1 MPIAATQGLHSSLMR
16 DVLKKRN
23 KSKKTQS
30 IAGIAA
36 KKVKYAARMP
46 KQAMV
51 KSVEDMAQPEKL
63 EKAESAFPVSS
74 STSLSDE
81 RPSMNEIIDANSE
94 PIQKEKVMNDDK
106 ASEDGS
112 FDVEV

>member
-1 MPIAATQGLHSSLMR
+1 MSL
-16 DVLKKRN
+16 
-23 KSKKTQS
+23 
-30 IAGIAA
+30 
-36 KKVKYAARMP
+36 
-46 KQAMV
+46 
-51 KSVEDMAQPEKL
+51 
-63 EKAESAFPVSS
+63 AESAFPVSS

>member
-1 MPIAATQGLHSSLMR
+1 
-16 DVLKKRN
+16 
-23 KSKKTQS
+23 
-30 IAGIAA
+30 
-36 KKVKYAARMP
+36 
-46 KQAMV
+46 
-51 KSVEDMAQPEKL
+51 MAQPEKL

>member
-1 MPIAATQGLHSSLMR
+1 
-16 DVLKKRN
+16 
-23 KSKKTQS
+23 
-30 IAGIAA
+30 
-36 KKVKYAARMP
+36 MP
-46 KQAMV
+46 KQAVV